1 MLKSSGILCSMETK
15 GPAAFKYKVEGSSNA
30 GLVAL
35 LITSI
40 IVSII
45 GAANFGPKCLLGL
58 LLPLGITIY
67 LIREGMRKTLIIAP
81 RYLIVGDGII
91 YYNSVAKAQ
100 LDRKRQVLTL
110 FSEKGKRMTV
120 EAEKFPTNAR
130 KDFKIKANKTAKFD
144 KACEKILARLSGV
157 TPDIIG

>member
-1 MLKSSGILCSMETK
+1 MEPK
-15 GPAAFKYKVEGSSNA
+15 GPAAFKYQVEGSSNA

-35 LITSI
+35 LITSM

-45 GAANFGPKCLLGL
+45 GAANFGAWWLLGL
-58 LLPLGITIY
+58 LLPLGIAIY

-91 YYNSVAKAQ
+91 YYSSVAKAQ
-100 LDRKRQVLTL
+100 LDRRKQILTL
-110 FSEKGKRMTV
+110 ISEKGKRLTV
-120 EAEKFPTNAR
+120 EAERFPTNAR

-144 KACEKILARLSGV
+144 KAVEKILSRLQGV
-157 TPDIIG
+157 SPEFIG

>member
-1 MLKSSGILCSMETK
+1 METK
-15 GPAAFKYKVEGSSNA
+15 GPAAFKYKAEGSSNA
-30 GLVAL
+30 GLVAT

-45 GAANFGPKCLLGL
+45 GAANFGAWWLLGL
-58 LLPLGITIY
+58 LLPLGIAIY

-91 YYNSVAKAQ
+91 YYSSVAKAQ

>member
-1 MLKSSGILCSMETK
+1 METK

-30 GLVAL
+30 VLMVVLVIAL
-35 LITSI
+35 FGT
-40 IVSII
+40 IV
-45 GAANFGPKCLLGL
+45 GAANFGAWLLLGL
-58 LLPLGITIY
+58 LLPVVITIY
-67 LIREGMRKTLIIAP
+67 LVREGLRKSLIIAP

-91 YYNSVAKAQ
+91 YYSNVAKAQ

-110 FSEKGKRMTV
+110 TSEKGKRLAI

>member
-1 MLKSSGILCSMETK
+1 MFCSGAMLCGMETK
-15 GPAAFKYKVEGSSNA
+15 GPAAFKYKQEGGSNV
-30 GLVAL
+30 LVWVV
-35 LITSI
+35 LITSL
-40 IVSII
+40 IVSFI
-45 GAANFGPKCLLGL
+45 ATANLGPWWLLGL
-58 LLPLGITIY
+58 LLPLGIAIY

-91 YYNSVAKAQ
+91 YYSTVAKAQ
-100 LDRKRQVLTL
+100 LDRRKQVLTL
-110 FSEKGKRMTV
+110 ISEKGRRLTI

-144 KACEKILARLSGV
+144 KVCEKVLGRLSGV

>member
-1 MLKSSGILCSMETK
+1 METK

-30 GLVAL
+30 TLVAI
-35 LITSI
+35 LITCLF
-40 IVSII
+40 VSII
-45 GAANFGPKCLLGL
+45 GAANFGAWCLLGL
-58 LLPLGITIY
+58 LVPLGIATY
-67 LIREGMRKTLIIAP
+67 LVREGMRKTLIIAP

-91 YYNSVAKAQ
+91 YYSSVAKAQ

-110 FSEKGKRMTV
+110 FSEKGKQLTI

-144 KACEKILARLSGV
+144 KACEKILSRLSGV
-157 TPDIIG
+157 TPDIIA

>member
-1 MLKSSGILCSMETK
+1 METK
-15 GPAAFKYKVEGSSNA
+15 GPAAFKYKAEGSSNA
-30 GLVAL
+30 GLVAT

-45 GAANFGPKCLLGL
+45 GAANFGAWWLLGL
-58 LLPLGITIY
+58 LLPLGIAIY

-91 YYNSVAKAQ
+91 YYSSVAKAQ

-120 EAEKFPTNAR
+120 EAERFPTNAR

>member
-1 MLKSSGILCSMETK
+1 MLCSSAMLCGMETK

-30 GLVAL
+30 GVVML
-35 LITSI
+35 LLASLIATI
-40 IVSII
+40 IC
-45 GAANFGPKCLLGL
+45 AANIGPKFLLGM
-58 LLPLGITIY
+58 LLPVGIAIH
-67 LIREGMRKTLIIAP
+67 LIRAGMRKTLIIAP

-91 YYNSVAKAQ
+91 YYSSVAKAQ
-100 LDRKRQVLTL
+100 LDRQRQVLTL
-110 FSEKGKRMTV
+110 TSEKGKRLII

-144 KACEKILARLSGV
+144 KVCEKILARLSGV

>member
-1 MLKSSGILCSMETK
+1 METK
-15 GPAAFKYKVEGSSNA
+15 GPAAFKYKAEGGSNA
-30 GLVAL
+30 GVVLL
-35 LITSI
+35 LIASLIATFI
-40 IVSII
+40 C
-45 GAANFGPKCLLGL
+45 AANIGPMCLLGL
-58 LLPLGITIY
+58 LLPVGIAIH
-67 LIREGMRKTLIIAP
+67 LIRLGMRKTLIIAP

-91 YYNSVAKAQ
+91 YYSSVAKAQ

-110 FSEKGKRMTV
+110 FSEKGKRLTV

>member
-1 MLKSSGILCSMETK
+1 METK
-15 GPAAFKYKVEGSSNA
+15 GPAAFKYKAEGSSNA
-30 GLVAL
+30 GLVAT

-45 GAANFGPKCLLGL
+45 GAANFGAWWLLGL
-58 LLPLGITIY
+58 LLPVGIAIY

-91 YYNSVAKAQ
+91 YYSSVAKAQ

-130 KDFKIKANKTAKFD
+130 KEFKIKANKTAKFD